1 MFDINK
7 FWGELFALQEAF
19 KIDYDDATDMITNIY
34 KRISAIDGLKHK
46 NISMFVK
53 IFVGK
58 KIQNSKLTIKDME
71 QYFLDFQKQEN
82 EFDALVEENGWTLIE
97 VKGENE

>member
-1 MFDINK
+1 MFDINE
-7 FWGELFALQEAF
+7 FWGERKALQEAF

-34 KRISAIDGLKHK
+34 KRISVIDGLKHK

-58 KIQNSKLTIKDME
+58 KIQNRKLTIKDME
-71 QYFLDFQKQEN
+71 QYFLDFQKQED
-82 EFDALVEENGWTLIE
+82 EFDALVEENSWTLIE
-97 VKGENE
+97 IKGENE